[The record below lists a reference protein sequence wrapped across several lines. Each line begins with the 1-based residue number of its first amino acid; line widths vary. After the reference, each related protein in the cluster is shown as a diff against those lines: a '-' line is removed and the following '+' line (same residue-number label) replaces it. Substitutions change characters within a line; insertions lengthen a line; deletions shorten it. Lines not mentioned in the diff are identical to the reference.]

1 MSQRKCKCCG
11 KSYDYCPNCG
21 KSSST
26 PWMFSFDTEACK
38 ELFNA
43 VSAYNMKLIKED
55 GIKNI
60 VEKYSITD
68 FSIYKDDIKNLL
80 NNLLK
85 TSKPEKENLI
95 EEKAEEIPTFENE
108 LIEEQPRRGRRNRYF
123 E

>member
-21 KSSST
+21 KSSSK
-26 PWMFSFDTEACK
+26 PWMFSFDTEVCK

-60 VEKYSITD
+60 VDKYSITD

-80 NNLLK
+80 NNLSK
-85 TSKPEKENLI
+85 ASKPEKENLI
-95 EEKAEEIPTFENE
+95 EEKTEEIPTFENE

>member
-1 MSQRKCKCCG
+1 MSERKCKCCG

-43 VSAYNMKLIKED
+43 VSAYNMNLIKED

-60 VEKYSITD
+60 VIKYNITD

-80 NNLLK
+80 KNISK
-85 TSKPEKENLI
+85 ASKPEKEDII
-95 EEKAEEIPTFENE
+95 EEKVEETPIFENE
-108 LIEEQPRRGRRNRYF
+108 LIEEQPRRGRRNRFF

>member
-21 KSSST
+21 KSSSK
-26 PWMFSFDTEACK
+26 PWMFSFDTEVCK

-60 VEKYSITD
+60 VDKYSITD

-80 NNLLK
+80 NNLSK
-85 TSKPEKENLI
+85 ASKPEKENLI

-108 LIEEQPRRGRRNRYF
+108 LIEGQPRRGRRNRYF